1 MEVIATLTFGL
12 LVWIVLWALGT
23 SGLDAFMVGF
33 VVFLVA
39 VAVQNVVPR
48 ITGPKSE

>member
-23 SGLDAFMVGF
+23 SGFDALIVGF
-33 VVFLVA
+33 VVFLIA
-39 VAVQNVVPR
+39 IAVQNVVPR
-48 ITGPKSE
+48 ISGSKSE

>member
-23 SGLDAFMVGF
+23 SGFDALIVGF

-39 VAVQNVVPR
+39 IAVQNVVPR
-48 ITGPKSE
+48 ITSSKTE